1 MRFLP
6 TEIAGV
12 TLIEPELLNDERGFF
27 ARTWC
32 QREFAEH
39 GLNDQLVQCSLSHNH
54 RRGTLRGMHYQ
65 LAPHQ
70 EAKLVHCVRG
80 AIYDVI
86 LDLRDD
92 SPTRLQ
98 WQAFELTAEDHRMLY
113 IPEGLAHGFQ
123 ALEDIT
129 QVFYLMAHWHHPQSA
144 AGIRWDDPAF
154 GIHWPLP
161 VSVISPRDSQYPD
174 YIA

>member
-32 QREFAEH
+32 RREFAEH

-70 EAKLVHCVRG
+70 EA
-80 AIYDVI
+80 
-86 LDLRDD
+86 
-92 SPTRLQ
+92 
-98 WQAFELTAEDHRMLY
+98 
-113 IPEGLAHGFQ
+113 
-123 ALEDIT
+123 
-129 QVFYLMAHWHHPQSA
+129 
-144 AGIRWDDPAF
+144 
-154 GIHWPLP
+154 
-161 VSVISPRDSQYPD
+161 
-174 YIA
+174 